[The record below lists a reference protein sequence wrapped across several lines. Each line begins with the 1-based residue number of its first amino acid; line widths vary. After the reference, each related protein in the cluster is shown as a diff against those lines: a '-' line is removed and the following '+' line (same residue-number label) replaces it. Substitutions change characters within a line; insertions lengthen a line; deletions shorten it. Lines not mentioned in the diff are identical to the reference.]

1 MIKDFIFY
9 GFLGW
14 IMEVFWTGIIA
25 LKRGDKKLVGYT
37 YLYMFPI
44 YGCAVFM
51 EPVFMLLH
59 STNFVVRGLI
69 YMLCIF
75 SAEYVSGYIL
85 ERVVG
90 VCPWDYS
97 RVKYSVDG
105 FIRLDFAP
113 IWFAVGL
120 WFEYVYIK
128 ILYI

>member
-85 ERVVG
+85 ERAVG
-90 VCPWDYS
+90 VCPCDYS

>member
-14 IMEVFWTGIIA
+14 IMEVFWTGISA

-85 ERVVG
+85 ERAVG

>member
-85 ERVVG
+85 ERAVG

-97 RVKYSVDG
+97 RGKYSVDG